1 MRLCNVTG
9 FSYMNVMTQPPR
21 LTDRAALTRNRLR
34 ADAMF
39 LQAAAADD
47 VHERLIEVN
56 RTFTAPVVVTGF
68 PDAWS
73 EWMPSATVIQDDET
87 LDLEEGA
94 HDLVI
99 HALSLHWADDPI
111 GQLVQCRRALKPDGL
126 LIATSF
132 AGQTLHELRSVLAE
146 AEVAQTGGLS
156 PRILPMGEI
165 RDLGGLLQRAGFA
178 LPVADTT
185 PLTVT
190 YDTPI
195 HLMRDLRAMG
205 EGNAMDQ
212 RQRAPTRRK
221 IFAQAMQRYVET
233 FAMDDGRVPATF
245 EIATLTGWAPSETQ
259 QKPLRPGSATTRLAD
274 ALGTKE
280 TPLNGSKD

>member
-1 MRLCNVTG
+1 MAGMDT
-9 FSYMNVMTQPPR
+9 PPR
-21 LTDRAALTRNRLR
+21 LTDRAALIRNRQR

-39 LQAAAADD
+39 LQANAADD

-56 RTFTAPVVVTGF
+56 RTFTGPAVVTGF
-68 PDAWS
+68 PAAWQ
-73 EWMPSATVIQDDET
+73 EWMPSAKVIEDTDV

-146 AEVAQTGGLS
+146 AEVTQTGGLS

-185 PLTVT
+185 SLTVT

-205 EGNAMDQ
+205 EGNAIDQ
-212 RQRAPTRRK
+212 RLRTLTRRA
-221 IFAQAMQRYVET
+221 IFAQAMVRYVDA
-233 FAMDDGRVPATF
+233 FAMEDGRIPATF
-245 EIATLTGWAPSETQ
+245 EIATLTGWAPADSQ
-259 QKPLRPGSATTRLAD
+259 QKPLRPGSATARLSD
-274 ALGTKE
+274 ALGTTE
-280 TPLNGSKD
+280 TPLDRAGD

>member
-1 MRLCNVTG
+1 MAD
-9 FSYMNVMTQPPR
+9 MDKPPR
-21 LTDRAALTRNRLR
+21 LTDRTALTRNRTR

-47 VHERLIEVN
+47 VHERLQEVN
-56 RTFTAPVVVTGF
+56 RTFTAPAVVTGF
-68 PDAWS
+68 PSAWRD
-73 EWMPSATVIQDDET
+73 WMPSAKVVEDADT

-111 GQLVQCRRALKPDGL
+111 GQLVQCRRALGPDGL
-126 LIATSF
+126 LIATLF

-156 PRILPMGEI
+156 PRILPMGEV
-165 RDLGGLLQRAGFA
+165 RDLGGLLQRVGFA
-178 LPVADTT
+178 LPVADIL

-205 EGNAMDQ
+205 ESNAMDQ
-212 RQRAPTRRK
+212 RQKTATRRT
-221 IFAQAMQRYVET
+221 IFAQAMERYVDA
-233 FAMDDGRVPATF
+233 FAMEDGRIPATF
-245 EIATLTGWAPSETQ
+245 EIATLTGWAPADNQ

-274 ALGTKE
+274 ALGTQE
-280 TPLNGSKD
+280 TTLDPSKD